1 MDGWRCCPLC
11 ARTHT
16 HDATRCSARM
26 SHGRDTK
33 ASRPGRH
40 RTYVHTHT
48 HAHTGVHLSHRVRR
62 KSKVF
67 RRVRWIG
74 ERERESRRKF
84 SPANSCLT
92 PLFLSLSLPLSIY
105 LSALSKVSGDLVFC
119 CIVRV
124 SEKCVCGWVGV
135 SKYGHT
141 IDGIFLSIMPYTGQ
155 RARMHARMYSCC
167 VVTCKW
173 MYVQWAEQSRAEQS
187 RAGGRDR
194 SESDKAGKPRKST
207 THPSHPDT
215 VCARTHPGC
224 NSNRIASRHISIAAA
239 SSKSPSSRARILAH
253 SHHRRRRRSRL
264 FPLPDV
270 SRYYWGLAAI
280 VLSLPHL
287 VAALGWWS
295 MACSAGRLLPGQT
308 HTHSHHPPILSLP

>member
-1 MDGWRCCPLC
+1 VSLSMDTLS
-11 ARTHT
+11 T
-16 HDATRCSARM
+16 
-26 SHGRDTK
+26 
-33 ASRPGRH
+33 AS
-40 RTYVHTHT
+40 
-48 HAHTGVHLSHRVRR
+48 
-62 KSKVF
+62 
-67 RRVRWIG
+67 
-74 ERERESRRKF
+74 F
-84 SPANSCLT
+84 SPSCPIPDSVHACMHVCIPAALLHANGCT
-92 PLFLSLSLPLSIY
+92 Y
-105 LSALSKVSGDLVFC
+105 SG
-119 CIVRV
+119 
-124 SEKCVCGWVGV
+124 
-135 SKYGHT
+135 
-141 IDGIFLSIMPYTGQ
+141 
-155 RARMHARMYSCC
+155 
-167 VVTCKW
+167 
-173 MYVQWAEQSRAEQS
+173 QS

-280 VLSLPHL
+280 VLSLPRL